1 MNLAKCAIGTAAL
14 VPFVFAGALSDL
26 TASDETRASPIFGV
40 TIPDDYRSWEL
51 VAPALEA
58 GPFDELRSVLANDVA
73 IKAYREGKRP
83 FPDGTILVKLA
94 WKRTQSPDFES
105 ASIPGAPTTV
115 QIMVK
120 DSRKYAA
127 TGGWGF
133 GRFIDGAPVDEAQHQ
148 TCFGCHEARV
158 KGRDYVFTHFAP

>member
-1 MNLAKCAIGTAAL
+1 MNSAKCAIGMAAL
-14 VPFVFAGALSDL
+14 VPFVFAGALSAL
-26 TASDETRASPIFGV
+26 TASDDKRASPIFGV
-40 TIPDDYRSWEL
+40 TIPDGYRSWEL

-58 GPFDELRSVLANDVA
+58 GSFDELRSVLGNDVA
-73 IKAYREGKRP
+73 IKAYREWQRP
-83 FPDGTILVKLA
+83 FPDGTMLVKLA
-94 WKRTQSPDFES
+94 WKRTPSPDFES

-120 DSRKYAA
+120 DSQKYAA

-133 GRFIDGAPVDEAQHQ
+133 GRFIDGVPVDEAQHQ

-158 KGRDYVFTHFAP
+158 KDRDYVFTHFAP